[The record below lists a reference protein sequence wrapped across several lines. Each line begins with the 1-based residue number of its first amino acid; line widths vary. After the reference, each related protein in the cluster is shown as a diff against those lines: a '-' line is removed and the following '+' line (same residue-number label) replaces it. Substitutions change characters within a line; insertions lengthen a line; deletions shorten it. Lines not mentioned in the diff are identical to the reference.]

1 MRHPGSSP
9 AGLQQAFLCPGLWW
23 LDRLSIDQ
31 TNPPMQA
38 AILGRRRAQA
48 LPRLGQTMLLSLKRG
63 RTHEGEE
70 FMPAYAKTG
79 AVIAVL
85 LAIGAGE
92 ACAQVKLGAVLS
104 VTGPASFLGD
114 PEKKTLEMYVDH
126 INTKGG
132 VNGQKLQLVVY
143 DDGADANA
151 ARTFA
156 TRLVE
161 EDNVVAMV
169 GGTTTGATLAMIPV
183 FEEAQIP
190 LISLAGAVQVIEPVR
205 KWVFKTPHTDRMACQ
220 KIFADLKQ
228 RNLTTIALISGT
240 DAFGKSM
247 RDQCVAVAPQA
258 GISIAH
264 EESYGPRDSDMT
276 PQLTNIKGKPGVQA
290 VINPGFGQGP
300 AIVTRNYRQL
310 GITLPLY
317 QSHGV
322 ASKQFIELAG
332 AAADGVRL
340 PASALLVAE
349 KLPANDPQKPV
360 VVAYTDNYQQKTGQ
374 PVSTF
379 GGHAYDGLMVFVE
392 AAKRAGSFD
401 KAKVRDEIEKTKDF
415 IGTGGIVNMS
425 PNDHLG
431 LDLSAFRMLEIKGGD
446 WTLVQ

>member
-1 MRHPGSSP
+1 MPG
-9 AGLQQAFLCPGLWW
+9 
-23 LDRLSIDQ
+23 
-31 TNPPMQA
+31 
-38 AILGRRRAQA
+38 
-48 LPRLGQTMLLSLKRG
+48 
-63 RTHEGEE
+63 
-70 FMPAYAKTG
+70 YAK
-79 AVIAVL
+79 AAVVIAL
-85 LAIGAGE
+85 WLASGVGE
-92 ACAQVKLGAVLS
+92 ASAQVKLGAVLS

-114 PEKKTLEMYVDH
+114 PEKKTLEMYVDE
-126 INTKGG
+126 INAKGG

-156 TRLVE
+156 TRLIE
-161 EDNVVAMV
+161 EDKIIAMV
-169 GGTTTGATLAMIPV
+169 GGTTTGATLAMIPA

-190 LISLAGAVQVIEPVR
+190 LISLAGAVQIIDPVR
-205 KWVFKTPHTDRMACQ
+205 KWVFKTPHTDKMACE

-228 RNLTTIALISGT
+228 RNLTSVALISGT

-258 GISIAH
+258 GITIAH

-276 PQLTNIKGKPGVQA
+276 PQLTNIKGKPAVQA

-310 GITLPLY
+310 GIALPLY

-332 AAADGVRL
+332 PAADGVRL
-340 PASALLVAE
+340 PAAALLVAE
-349 KLPANDPQKPV
+349 KLPDNDPQKPV
-360 VVAYTDNYQQKTGQ
+360 VVAYTRTYQQKTGQ
-374 PVSTF
+374 AVSTF
-379 GGHAYDGLMVFVE
+379 GGHAYDGLMIFVE

-401 KAKVRDEIEKTKDF
+401 KAKVREEIEKTKNF
-415 IGTGGIVNMS
+415 IGTGGVVNMS
-425 PNDHLG
+425 PRDHLG
-431 LDLSAFRMLEIKGGD
+431 LDLSAFRVLEIKGGD